1 MDSLESKTNQLICN
15 GITWLHL
22 DNPSKKDF
30 SRLEAHYNLH
40 PVHLKESVQTIQ
52 QTQVEREDNYIF
64 LLVHVPTHDPATD
77 RIHTS
82 QVGVFLGKDYV
93 ITISDGRKS
102 VISDFFSECQT
113 NQETAEKYCHE
124 SAGYLLY
131 GILKNLLEDVSG
143 TIETLLAELD
153 TIEGLV
159 FDDNKSDAFE
169 IGKVRQKITRIKRVV
184 KPLQLVLG
192 DLAQQIKDFGGEGLI
207 RYYSNN
213 AKLAHKLTEVIDE
226 AQETI
231 EIFKDA
237 DFTTSTEQTNQI
249 LAVLTLVFTFTI
261 PVTVLG
267 TLYGMN
273 VPLPGGTDF
282 AMWTGLGAYTTA
294 ILIAITSFIM
304 ALVMYLYFKTK
315 RWF

>member
-1 MDSLESKTNQLICN
+1 MDSSAHQSNQLTHN

-22 DNPSKKDF
+22 ANPTKEDF
-30 SRLEAHYNLH
+30 SRLEADYNLH

-64 LLVHVPTHDPATD
+64 LLVHVPTHDPVTD

-82 QVGVFLGKDYV
+82 QVGVFLGKNYV

-102 VISDFFSECQT
+102 VISDFFKECQT
-113 NQETAEKYCHE
+113 NQEIADKYCHE

-192 DLAQQIKDFGGEGLI
+192 DLAQQIKDFGGEGLV

-273 VPLPGGTDF
+273 VPLPGGTEF
-282 AMWTGLGAYTTA
+282 GTWTGLGTYTTA
-294 ILIAITSFIM
+294 ILIAITSFVM

>member
-1 MDSLESKTNQLICN
+1 MDNTPADSEQLLCN
-15 GITWLHL
+15 NITWLNIA
-22 DNPSKKDF
+22 NPTKDVF
-30 SRLEAHYNLH
+30 SRLESQYNIH

-82 QVGVFLGKDYV
+82 QVGVFLGKDFV
-93 ITISDGRKS
+93 ITINDGKKS
-102 VISDFFSECQT
+102 VISDLFLECQT
-113 NQETAEKYCHE
+113 DKDVADKNCHG

-131 GILKNLLEDVSG
+131 SILKSLLEDVSA
-143 TIETLLAELD
+143 TAETLLAELD
-153 TIEGLV
+153 TIESLV
-159 FDDNKSDAFE
+159 FDDNKSDAFD
-169 IGKVRQKITRIKRVV
+169 IGKLRQKITRIKRVV

-192 DLAQQIKDFGGEGLI
+192 DLSQQIKDFSGEGLVH
-207 RYYSNN
+207 YYSNN

-237 DFTTSTEQTNQI
+237 DFTTSTEQTNRI
-249 LAVLTLVFTFTI
+249 LAVLTLAFTFTI
-261 PVTVLG
+261 PMTVLG
-267 TLYGMN
+267 TFYGMN

-282 AMWTGLGAYTTA
+282 GMWTGLGLYTTA
-294 ILIAITSFIM
+294 ILVFFVSLTM
-304 ALVMYLYFKTK
+304 ALGMYVYFKNK

>member
-1 MDSLESKTNQLICN
+1 MDSPTTESDQLICN
-15 GITWLHL
+15 GITWLNL
-22 DNPSKKDF
+22 TNPTKEVF
-30 SRLEAHYNLH
+30 ARLEADYNLH

-93 ITISDGRKS
+93 ITVSDGRKS
-102 VISDFFSECQT
+102 VISDFFLECQT
-113 NQETAEKYCHE
+113 NKESADIYCHE

-131 GILKNLLEDVSG
+131 GILKKLLEDVSG
-143 TIETLLAELD
+143 TIETLLVELD

-169 IGKVRQKITRIKRVV
+169 IGKLRQKITRIKRVV

-192 DLAQQIKDFGGEGLI
+192 DLSQQIKAFGGEGLV

-249 LAVLTLVFTFTI
+249 LSVLTLVFTFTI
-261 PVTVLG
+261 PITVLG

-282 AMWTGLGAYTTA
+282 GTWTGLGQYTTA
-294 ILIAITSFIM
+294 ILVAIVSLMM
-304 ALVMYLYFKTK
+304 ALVMYLYFKNK